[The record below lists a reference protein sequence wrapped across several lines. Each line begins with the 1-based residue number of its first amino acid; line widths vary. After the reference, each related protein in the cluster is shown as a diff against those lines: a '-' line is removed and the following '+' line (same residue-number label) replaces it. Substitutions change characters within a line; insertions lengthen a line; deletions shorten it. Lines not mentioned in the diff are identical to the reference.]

1 MSAALVVAALRRR
14 DWAGALAALEAAGE
28 LGTHG
33 LAWRAQA
40 LEGLGRLEE
49 AERAAAEAVRSA
61 RRAEDAAGLAA
72 LRPLHARILGA
83 IAARR
88 QVETRREQDRVLA
101 DTPDDTL
108 LAGAEDDAERAARL
122 VRKGNALA
130 DLGRGAEARDVL
142 ERARALAGP
151 SPRETVLAL
160 LGLARVDDADRWVRE
175 AAAFADREG
184 DPNLVTA
191 VAHAARAAG
200 VRLGTWEAGGVGPE
214 AKPR

>member
-1 MSAALVVAALRRR
+1 MVAALRRR
-14 DWAGALAALEAAGE
+14 DWAGALDLLGGGGD

-49 AERAAAEAVRSA
+49 AERAAAEAVRAA
-61 RRAEDAAGLAA
+61 RRAEDAGALAA

-83 IAARR
+83 LAARR
-88 QVETRREQDRVLA
+88 QVEARQAEDRALA
-101 DTPDDTL
+101 ELPDEAL
-108 LAGAEDDAERAARL
+108 LEGAGDDAERASRL
-122 VRKGNALA
+122 VRKANALA
-130 DLGRGAEARDVL
+130 GAGRVEAARETA
-142 ERARALAGP
+142 ERARALSA

-160 LGLARVDDADRWVRE
+160 LCLARLGEADRRIRE
-175 AAAFADREG
+175 AAAVADADG

-200 VRLGTWEAGGVGPE
+200 VRLGPPGDT
-214 AKPR
+214 